1 MYCVIRSELKTLS
14 LVGLHAIQGT
24 RAAPIM
30 KMLTIH
36 DSVESERSIFSRT
49 LEGQAITLPRA
60 KAPKVAA
67 AIIITISP
75 YPRSSA
81 SALWETRGTRLTLG

>member
-1 MYCVIRSELKTLS
+1 
-14 LVGLHAIQGT
+14 
-24 RAAPIM
+24 M

-67 AIIITISP
+67 VMIISQYTGIISLQLCTYLLKWP
-75 YPRSSA
+75 PIGESDCA
-81 SALWETRGTRLTLG
+81 C

>member
-1 MYCVIRSELKTLS
+1 MFV
-14 LVGLHAIQGT
+14 LHAIQGT

-36 DSVESERSIFSRT
+36 DSVESERSIFSST

-60 KAPKVAA
+60 KAPNVAA
-67 AIIITISP
+67 AIISSCPVHWSDTA
-75 YPRSSA
+75 YPLEWPSI
-81 SALWETRGTRLTLG
+81 EG